1 MWYKLAVTSV
11 KIASIIGVLPALDEV
26 IKVCGKTEIFHPD
39 DALSFYSK
47 DSNFV
52 PLSEGNPYSE
62 PLKKIK
68 TMIKETGMNLEM
80 VDISD
85 FDVSIKEIND
95 YANYINYKLGL
106 LLSKKQEI
114 LDKISKQQKALNNIS
129 HFIGLDLNLAEI
141 FACKYI
147 KVRFGKLPKESFQKL
162 SAQQQDDP
170 YMLFFPCTI
179 EDKNYW
185 GVYFA
190 PLENIAEIDRK
201 FAGLYFERLWIN
213 QIDGTPETEMDAI
226 KKLIKESNVE
236 LDLINKKIE
245 SFWKT
250 QKDQCSRFYTKLEE
264 MNTYFGIKK
273 YVYRYNES
281 FILVG
286 WIPEEQEEYFSR
298 QLGDV
303 YGIEFSIEKPDNEE
317 KHSPPVRLKN
327 NRFSRPFES
336 FVEMYGLPSYNEIDP
351 TVIVS
356 ILYTLLFG
364 IMFGDFG
371 QGIVLSIAGAVMW
384 KLKKMMLG
392 KILIR
397 CGFSASIFG
406 LVYGAVFGLEHA
418 LDPVYKGLFNLDKK
432 PIDVLEPKTVMLI
445 IVLAVILGSITIMLS
460 MILNIYSSFKRKNY
474 ESAVFGQNGIAGL
487 LFYGSSVLCMG
498 SMVLG
503 INLFSYPFAIFFLG
517 IPAILIFL
525 KEPLGRLLAREKD
538 WKPQEWSE
546 YFVQNSFEMFEIL
559 LSYITNTMSF
569 LRVGAYVLVHAG
581 MMMVVFTIAKIAP
594 GGIVGYAIVAILGN
608 IFVIVLEGLLVGIQ
622 VLRLNFYELFSRFFE
637 GQGRPFTPVKVSKEN
652 L

>member
-1 MWYKLAVTSV
+1 MAVSSV

-26 IKVCGKTEIFHPD
+26 IKVCGKSGIFHPD

-47 DSNFV
+47 NNKFV

-62 PLKKIK
+62 PLRKLKDMLKKA
-68 TMIKETGMNLEM
+68 GMSMNM
-80 VDISD
+80 MDISD
-85 FDVSIKEIND
+85 FDVSLKEIND
-95 YANYINYKLGL
+95 YVNYINYKLGIL
-106 LLSKKQEI
+106 LDKKQEALTEI
-114 LDKISKQQKALNNIS
+114 AKHQKALNNIS

-162 SAQQQDDP
+162 NAHQQDDP
-170 YMLFFPCTI
+170 YMLFFPCTVD
-179 EDKNYW
+179 EKACW

-201 FAGLYFERLWIN
+201 FAGLYFERLWLN
-213 QIDGTPETEMDAI
+213 QINGTPETERDTI
-226 KKLIKESNVE
+226 KGLIDEANKELE
-236 LDLINKKIE
+236 RINKKIE
-245 SFWKT
+245 NFWKT
-250 QKDQCSRFYTKLEE
+250 QKDQCLRFYTKLEE

-273 YVYRYNES
+273 YVSKYNES

-286 WIPEEQEEYFSR
+286 WIPEDQEENFSR
-298 QLGDV
+298 QLSDV
-303 YGIEFSIEKPDNEE
+303 YGIEFSIEKADNEE
-317 KHSPPVRLKN
+317 KHSPPVKLKN

-371 QGIVLSIAGAVMW
+371 QGIVLSVVGALMW
-384 KLKKMMLG
+384 KFKKMMLG

-406 LVYGAVFGLEHA
+406 LIYGAVFGLEHA
-418 LDPVYKGLFNLDKK
+418 LDPVYKLLFNLDKK
-432 PIDVLEPKTVMLI
+432 PVDVLEPKTVMII
-445 IVLAVILGSITIMLS
+445 IVLAVILGATTILLS
-460 MILNIYSSFKRKNY
+460 MILNIYSSFRRKNY
-474 ESAVFGQNGIAGL
+474 ENAIFGQNGIAGI
-487 LFYGSSVLCMG
+487 LFYGSLMIGMG

-503 INLFSYPFAIFFLG
+503 ANLMSLPYIFGLIVLPLVLIFF
-517 IPAILIFL
+517 
-525 KEPLGRLLAREKD
+525 KEPLGKLLARKPDWRPEK
-538 WKPQEWSE
+538 WGE
-546 YFVQNSFEMFEIL
+546 YIVQNSFEMFEIM

-581 MMMVVFTIAKIAP
+581 MMMVVFTIAEIVP
-594 GGIVGYAIVAILGN
+594 GGIIGYTIVAVFGN
-608 IFVIVLEGLLVGIQ
+608 IFVIALEGLLVGIQ
-622 VLRLNFYELFSRFFE
+622 VLRLNFYELFSRFFD
-637 GQGRPFTPVKVSKEN
+637 GQGRPFTPIKVSEEN